1 MMNIITLLKNIQV
14 SDENTQIYEMLLSL
28 KGATQPLSYER
39 LLWERTA
46 FQVNTNFKKCFK
58 LVFSCVISTTQNT
71 SVYISSVGSCFM
83 FRFWDATSYKVPS
96 DPWVKLDVMIKINPL
111 SASIALM

>member
-28 KGATQPLSYER
+28 KATTQPLSYER

-46 FQVNTNFKKCFK
+46 MRNFKGFPSQYK
-58 LVFSCVISTTQNT
+58 L
-71 SVYISSVGSCFM
+71 
-83 FRFWDATSYKVPS
+83 
-96 DPWVKLDVMIKINPL
+96 
-111 SASIALM
+111 

>member
-1 MMNIITLLKNIQV
+1 MKTLKYMKCCYHLKEQLNHLAMNVQ
-14 SDENTQIYEMLLSL
+14 
-28 KGATQPLSYER
+28 G
-39 LLWERTA
+39 LLWETLKA

-96 DPWVKLDVMIKINPL
+96 DPSVKLDVMIKINPL